1 VEDAIIV
8 VNLDI
13 WLALAPIQLVQAQSL
28 VLAVVLVLLEEDS
41 KVGLRHEVDLLV
53 VLVLLLATSAE
64 APTTLLETVK
74 HKP

>member
-1 VEDAIIV
+1 MEDAIIV

-13 WLALAPIQLVQAQSL
+13 WLALAPIQLVQAQFL

>member
-13 WLALAPIQLVQAQSL
+13 WLALAPIQLVPAQSP